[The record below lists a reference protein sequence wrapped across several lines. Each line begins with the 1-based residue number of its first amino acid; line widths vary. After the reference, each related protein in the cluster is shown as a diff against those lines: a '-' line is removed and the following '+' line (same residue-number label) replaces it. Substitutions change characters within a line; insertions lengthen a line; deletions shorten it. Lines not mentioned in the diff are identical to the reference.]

1 MFKKTTL
8 SNTIKNIKSFL
19 INTHLLIKNS
29 FRYKVILLVT
39 LTVMLPLS
47 LFGGYLY
54 YFVYNN
60 LLTQNLSKEIEE
72 PLHQITDSVVS
83 KYRIIDNSFN
93 LFLSNQKIRSNLLKL
108 NREEQTDSLKSLT
121 RLEIESQLKYNVI
134 HDYGWNSGLLKSVFV
149 FEKEDN
155 FFYLH
160 HDYLHGEDFIADHI
174 NLYNNL
180 EDKKTEETIILPS
193 QKYNVIY
200 FIKVIKP
207 LISKE
212 TIGKLILSINEDEL
226 NNKFITSLEEKKYI
240 ALIIDKNKNI
250 IYHTDRNKIGS
261 QFRVNKSFYNAVNS
275 NKEFKYN
282 NEIYFIG
289 SQDIDDLGLTSI
301 IMVPKNEITS
311 IGIITKYTFIIL
323 ATILLALSISFYAAA
338 TITKPFND
346 LIEHIKKVKN
356 KNFKSKMPKYRYTEL
371 NQVSLTFNN
380 MLDEIENLFNEVY
393 KKQLLL
399 KESELKA
406 LQAQINPHFIF
417 NVLETISWE
426 AKMSGNENITVM
438 VHSLGELLRSNF
450 TFSNQEK
457 IKIKEE
463 LKYVNFYLDLQNIRF
478 GDKIHIHIYIEND
491 DLLSLFIPK
500 LSLQTIVENAVVHG
514 LENKIGNGDLNIKIY
529 SKEDSVYLM
538 VTDNGIGF
546 DTKELNKHL
555 INNSDNNEN
564 GRKHIGLTNI
574 NQRIKLFYG
583 EVYGITVESKINK
596 GTTATIKIPIDKGD
610 Y

>member
-1 MFKKTTL
+1 MFNKNTL
-8 SNTIKNIKSFL
+8 RNTIKNIKSFL
-19 INTHLLIKNS
+19 INTRLLIKNS
-29 FRYKVILLVT
+29 FRYKIILLVT

-47 LFGGYLY
+47 LFGGYLN

-60 LLTQNLSKEIEE
+60 LLTQNLSKEIEA
-72 PLHQITDSVVS
+72 PLQQITDGVVS

-108 NREEQTDSLKSLT
+108 NREEQIDSLKSIT

-160 HDYLHGEDFIADHI
+160 HDYLPGEDFIADHI
-174 NLYNNL
+174 NFYNNL
-180 EDKKTEETIILPS
+180 EDEITKETIIFPS
-193 QKYNVIY
+193 QKYNTIY
-200 FIKVIKP
+200 FVKDIKP
-207 LISKE
+207 LLSKE
-212 TIGKLILSINEDEL
+212 TIGKLVLSINEDEL
-226 NNKFITSLEEKKYI
+226 NNKFITSFKEKKYI

-250 IYHTDRNKIGS
+250 IYHTDRSKIGS
-261 QFRVNKSFYNAVNS
+261 QFKANNSFYKAVNS
-275 NKEFKYN
+275 NREFKYN
-282 NEIYFIG
+282 NKTYFVG
-289 SQDIDDLGLTSI
+289 SQNIDDLGLTSV
-301 IMVPKNEITS
+301 IMVPKNKITS
-311 IGIITKYTFIIL
+311 IGIITKYTFIIF

-346 LIEHIKKVKN
+346 LIEHIKKVKSE
-356 KNFKSKMPKYRYTEL
+356 NFKSKMPKYKYTEL

-426 AKMSGNENITVM
+426 AKMSGNENITIM

-450 TFSNQEK
+450 TFSNREK

-478 GDKIHIHIYIEND
+478 GDKIHIHIDIEKD
-491 DLLSLFIPK
+491 DLLDLFIPK

-514 LENKIGNGDLNIKIY
+514 LENKIGNGDLNIKVYSEKDFIY
-529 SKEDSVYLM
+529 LIVI
-538 VTDNGIGF
+538 DNGIGF
-546 DTKELNKHL
+546 DAKELTKHL

-574 NQRIKLFYG
+574 NQRIKLLYG
-583 EVYGITVESKINK
+583 EVYGISVESKINE

>member
-1 MFKKTTL
+1 MFKK
-8 SNTIKNIKSFL
+8 SIIPNILINMKSFFT
-19 INTHLLIKNS
+19 IIHMRIKNS
-29 FRYKVILLVT
+29 FRYKIILLVT
-39 LTVMLPLS
+39 LTIMLPLM

-60 LLTQNLSKEIEE
+60 LLPQNLSKEIEA
-72 PLHQITDSVVS
+72 PLHQITDSIVS

-93 LFLSNQKIRSNLLKL
+93 LFLSNQKIRSNLLTLSK
-108 NREEQTDSLKSLT
+108 EEQTYYLKSLT
-121 RLEIESQLKYNVI
+121 KLNIESELKYSVL
-134 HDYGWNSGLLKSVFV
+134 HDYGWNSGLMKSVFI

-155 FFYLH
+155 FFYLL
-160 HDYLHGEDFIADHI
+160 HDYELDEEFINAQI
-174 NLYNNL
+174 NFYKNL
-180 EDKKTEETIILPS
+180 KDEENKETIILPS
-193 QKYNVIY
+193 QKYNTLY
-200 FIKVIKP
+200 FVKDIKT

-212 TIGKLILSINEDEL
+212 TVGKLILSINEDEL
-226 NNKFITSLEEKKYI
+226 NNNFTSSLKEKKYI
-240 ALIIDKNKNI
+240 ALIVDENKNI
-250 IYHTDRNKIGS
+250 IYHTDRSKIGS
-261 QFRVNKSFYNAVNS
+261 QFEMEKSFYKAVNS
-275 NKEFKYN
+275 TKDFKYN
-282 NEIYFIG
+282 NELYFVG
-289 SQDIDDLGLTSI
+289 SEEIDDLGLTSF

-323 ATILLALSISFYAAA
+323 ATILLALIISFYASS

-346 LIEHIKKVKN
+346 LIEHLKKVKN
-356 KNFKSKMPKYRYTEL
+356 ENFKSKMPHYKYKEL
-371 NQVSLTFNN
+371 DQVSITYNN
-380 MLDEIENLFNEVY
+380 MLDEIQNLIDEVY

-426 AKMSGNENITVM
+426 AKMSGNENITIM

-450 TFSNQEK
+450 TFSNHEK
-457 IKIKEE
+457 IKIAEE

-478 GDKIHIHIYIEND
+478 GDKIHIHINIANN
-491 DLLSLFIPK
+491 DLLHLFIPK

-514 LENKIGNGDLNIKIY
+514 LENKLGNGDLDIQIY
-529 SKEDSVYLM
+529 SEEKFIYLV

-546 DTKELNKHL
+546 DTRDLSIHL
-555 INNSDNNEN
+555 SNCSDNNEN
-564 GRKHIGLTNI
+564 GRKHIGLRNI
-574 NQRIKLFYG
+574 NQRIKLLYG
-583 EVYGITVESKINK
+583 DTYGLTIKSKIDK